1 MAPSLSDDDLISVS
15 TDLASAVEV
24 SPTPLKRTL
33 DIVVALAMLVLL
45 APVMLLVALAVK
57 LSSAG
62 PILFR
67 QERVGS
73 QGRTFKC
80 LKFRTMHVDAEIKLA
95 QLLRAQPDLRLEW
108 QCKQKLS
115 VDPRITNIGNF
126 LRQSSLDELP
136 QLFNVLRGDMSLV
149 GPRPI
154 IKSEVP
160 RYGRYITS
168 YFRVKPGLSGLW
180 QISGRNDASYSR
192 RVAADVLYARSR
204 TFAMDLKIL
213 VMTIPAVISGKGSC

>member
-1 MAPSLSDDDLISVS
+1 M
-15 TDLASAVEV
+15 
-24 SPTPLKRTL
+24 KRAL
-33 DIVVALAMLVLL
+33 DIVVAALMLVLL
-45 APVMLLVALAVK
+45 APVMLLVAIAVK
-57 LSSAG
+57 VSSPG
-62 PILFR
+62 PVLFR

-73 QGRTFKC
+73 QGRHFKC

-115 VDPRITNIGNF
+115 ADPRITNIGNF

-154 IKSEVP
+154 IRAEVP

-168 YFRVKPGLSGLW
+168 YFKVKPGLSGLW
-180 QISGRNDASYSR
+180 QISGRNDASYAR

-204 TFAMDLKIL
+204 TFAMDLRIL
-213 VMTIPAVISGKGSC
+213 LMTVPAVISGKGSC